1 MKNSTEDRARIENGS
16 LRDGTGPLGNSPHAE
31 AYMAQLNAIER
42 FRAVPTNWS
51 TSPVVAPNA
60 EQTAAAQ
67 HGLLMLL
74 LEDVPAPKLVL
85 LNDGTLAAFWRSG
98 VMAKCMRA
106 SILMPMANSPGR
118 PRGSSTSRLAR
129 GQVARC
135 HLRWLV
141 DAYSL
146 TIIPL

>member
-31 AYMAQLNAIER
+31 AYMVQLNAVER

-60 EQTAAAQ
+60 EQTAAAK

-74 LEDVPAPKLVL
+74 REEVPAPKVML
-85 LNDGTLAAFWRSG
+85 LNDGTLAAFWRHG
-98 VMAKCMRA
+98 DVYA
-106 SILMPMANSPGR
+106 SIDFDADGDFPWSAARELDVTSGTWSSGTLPSP
-118 PRGSSTSRLAR
+118 
-129 GQVARC
+129 
-135 HLRWLV
+135 LR
-141 DAYSL
+141 DA
-146 TIIPL
+146 IGG